1 MYAPL
6 FVAGY
11 VAWVW
16 FCALFTSANPSPFVG
31 VIVVVL
37 ALKAWNWRYRVMRP
51 RGYACSTCSR
61 VNPVRGGRL
70 CTKCRRVVSRSP
82 RAAVY

>member
-31 VIVVVL
+31 VIVAGQRPVVQEGVGQS
-37 ALKAWNWRYRVMRP
+37 ASVGTP
-51 RGYACSTCSR
+51 
-61 VNPVRGGRL
+61 
-70 CTKCRRVVSRSP
+70 
-82 RAAVY
+82 